1 MEALLRAA
9 VAVRRNAHAPYSRF
23 PVGAAVLAEGRIY
36 AGCNVENS
44 SFPLSVCAERNAVA
58 AAIAAGARSIDAVAV
73 VAGTSRPGPPCG
85 GCRQVLAEFCA
96 AGTRVL
102 YAAAGGGSVETTLG
116 ALLPEAFGA
125 ADLAAAGPLRAAAAG
140 PTRGP
145 RAAPSRRRNAPRR
158 RGSRSSGG

>member
-9 VAVRRNAHAPYSRF
+9 VAVRGNAHAPYSRF
-23 PVGAAVLAEGRIY
+23 PVGAAVLAEGRVY

-73 VAGTSRPGPPCG
+73 VAGTGRPGPPCG

-125 ADLAAAGPLRAAAAG
+125 ADLAAEAPLRAAAG
-140 PTRGP
+140 STRRP
-145 RAAPSRRRNAPRR
+145 RAAPGRRRSAARR
-158 RGSRSSGG
+158 RGSRSSGR

>member
-1 MEALLRAA
+1 
-9 VAVRRNAHAPYSRF
+9 
-23 PVGAAVLAEGRIY
+23 
-36 AGCNVENS
+36 
-44 SFPLSVCAERNAVA
+44 VA

-73 VAGTSRPGPPCG
+73 VAGTTRPGPPCG

-125 ADLAAAGPLRAAAAG
+125 ADLAAEAPPGVAAAG
-140 PTRGP
+140 STRRP
-145 RAAPSRRRNAPRR
+145 RAGPGRRRR
-158 RGSRSSGG
+158 

>member
-9 VAVRRNAHAPYSRF
+9 IAVRRNAHAPYSRF

-58 AAIAAGARSIDAVAV
+58 AAIAAGARGIEAVAV
-73 VAGTSRPGPPCG
+73 VAGTRRPGPPCG

-125 ADLAAAGPLRAAAAG
+125 ADLAEDPLRVAAAG
-140 PTRGP
+140 SRRAP
-145 RAAPSRRRNAPRR
+145 RAAPGGRRRAPRR
-158 RGSRSSGG
+158 RGSRSGGQ

>member
-9 VAVRRNAHAPYSRF
+9 IAVRGNAHAPYSRF

-58 AAIAAGARSIDAVAV
+58 AAIAAGARGIQAVAV
-73 VAGTSRPGPPCG
+73 VAGTRRPGPPCG

-125 ADLAAAGPLRAAAAG
+125 ADLAAEDAAAG
-140 PTRGP
+140 SMRAP
-145 RAAPSRRRNAPRR
+145 RATPGGRPRAPRR
-158 RGSRSSGG
+158 RGSRSGGQ